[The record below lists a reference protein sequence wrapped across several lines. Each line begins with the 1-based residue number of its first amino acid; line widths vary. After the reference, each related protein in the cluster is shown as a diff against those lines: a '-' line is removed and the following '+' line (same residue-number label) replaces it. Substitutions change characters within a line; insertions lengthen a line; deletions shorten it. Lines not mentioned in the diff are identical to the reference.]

1 MIKLDKITFENL
13 NFELSV
19 EDMNKIELSMNV
31 DPSALY
37 QTNAVEYF
45 RKAMIGENS
54 TRSKMRQV
62 LGIKDRVKLGN
73 TNFDSLIKPG
83 DHEFDPSVS
92 TAVQKTFEVT
102 PLMIGTSIKIDELE
116 ISYVSDQLKRGSTDF
131 SDRFAFMNYF
141 YDTLN
146 KTAQKEMEI
155 LTWQGATGGS
165 FSAANA
171 YLNSLNGLEF
181 QLANDGDVL
190 TPATASA
197 VTSANV
203 IDKMIEARDN
213 VPAAVKNEPDFTYI
227 VSRNV
232 AEAYFDAIN
241 ENKASGQYFV
251 EGVSANFQGRPI
263 FLAEGASNDVIVAC
277 SWDNLLNI
285 QDLLSDEVGFT
296 VVDFYKTKL
305 DRKIGVRTDFKFK
318 PTYILGNEIYF
329 HKP

>member
-1 MIKLDKITFENL
+1 
-13 NFELSV
+13 
-19 EDMNKIELSMNV
+19 
-31 DPSALY
+31 
-37 QTNAVEYF
+37 
-45 RKAMIGENS
+45 MIGENS

-73 TNFDSLIKPG
+73 AAFDSLIKAG
-83 DHEFDPSVS
+83 DADFDPSDS
-92 TAVQKTFEVT
+92 TIIQKTFEVV
-102 PLMIGTSIKIDELE
+102 PLMIGTSVKIDELE
-116 ISYVSDQLKRGSTDF
+116 ISFVSDQLRRGSTDF

-141 YDTLN
+141 YETLN
-146 KTAQKEMEI
+146 LEAQEEMEI

-165 FSAANA
+165 FSTADA
-171 YLNSLNGLEF
+171 YLSTLNGLEF
-181 QLANDGDVL
+181 QFDDDNTVL
-190 TPATASA
+190 KPATASA
-197 VTSANV
+197 VDATNV
-203 IDKMIEARDN
+203 IDKMIEARDAL
-213 VPAAVKNEPDFTYI
+213 PAGVKNKADFTYI

-263 FLAEGASNDVIVAC
+263 FLAEGASDDVIVAANW
-277 SWDNLLNI
+277 SNLLNI

-305 DRKIGVRTDFKFK
+305 DRKIGVRTDFKFN

-329 HKP
+329 HKPA